1 MPTTFVALYRGR
13 TVSSA
18 HLVAVSN
25 DPHLI
30 ADVSARLL
38 THQQDEEA
46 DPVVARLERGRRAA
60 LRLMRKE
67 AADAPTPA

>member
-1 MPTTFVALYRGR
+1 MATFIGLYRGESVAEAR
-13 TVSSA
+13 
-18 HLVAVSN
+18 LIAVSA
-25 DPHLI
+25 DPGLV

-60 LRLMRKE
+60 LRLVTKE
-67 AADAPTPA
+67 AAAAPTPA